1 MIWHSVDGDGAPLV
15 LLNGIA
21 MSGPSWE
28 PVAAPLTARYRVV
41 RCDFRG
47 QLLTPGDVPPD
58 LATHADDVAEV
69 LERLDAAPAHVVST
83 SFGGAVG
90 VELAARRPDL
100 VRSLVSI
107 ASPDGF
113 TEEMAAEVARWRAAC
128 EAVLGGADPE
138 ILSDTLEPVVYSAAW
153 RVAHRDEL
161 DERRRQIAQLPRWW
175 FEGLA
180 ALLDQAEEL
189 GLGDAPGRV
198 RCPTLV
204 IAAGEDGFIP
214 TVRTRALADAIPD
227 AEFEVIE
234 GAGHAIVVEQPDAI
248 VDRVVRWIGSV
259 DSGDA
264 G

>member
-1 MIWHSVDGDGAPLV
+1 MIWHRVDGDGAAVV

-28 PVAAPLTARYRVV
+28 PVSAPLTERYRVV

-58 LATHADDVAEV
+58 LATHAGDVAEV
-69 LERLDAAPAHVVST
+69 LEHLGAAPAHVVST

-90 VELAARRPDL
+90 VVLAARRPDL

-107 ASPDGF
+107 ASSDGF
-113 TEEMAAEVARWRAAC
+113 TDDMAAEVARWRAAC
-128 EAVLGGADPE
+128 DAVLGGADPAV
-138 ILSDTLEPVVYSAAW
+138 LSDTLEPVVYSAAW

-161 DERRRQIAQLPRWW
+161 DERRRQIGQLPRTW

-180 ALLDQAEEL
+180 ALLDQAEGL
-189 GLGDAPGRV
+189 GLEDAPGRV

-214 TVRTRALADAIPD
+214 TARTRALAEAIPG
-227 AEFEVIE
+227 AVFEVMG
-234 GAGHAIVVEQPDAI
+234 GAGHAVVVERPEAI
-248 VDRVVRWIGSV
+248 VERVVRWIEVV
-259 DSGDA
+259 DR
-264 G
+264 